1 LFQIN
6 LISLWISVAV
16 AAAAAVVVAVAAAAA
31 AVAVAVVVV
40 VVVDWRLRALQH
52 LWSLMPLP
60 FIFQSKLSILGITQ
74 FKISD

>member
-6 LISLWISVAV
+6 LTSLWISVAV
-16 AAAAAVVVAVAAAAA
+16 VAAAAAAAAVVVAV
-31 AVAVAVVVV
+31 VVLVE
-40 VVVDWRLRALQH
+40 DWHLRALQH

-60 FIFQSKLSILGITQ
+60 FTFQSKLSILGITQ